1 MSFEFLSPAAFG
13 AGLLG
18 LAAALFAL
26 HRLRVRH
33 REVIVPTTIFWKQA
47 MDESMARK
55 LTASFRHP
63 RAYAFVFA
71 ILGLLLL
78 ALAGPKLG
86 ANAGRDYVVLLDGSA
101 NMARGDH
108 RERDLALTLEVLETL
123 PRDRTQFVF
132 AGATPTLI
140 LGQGESTLLFRDRT
154 KDLQPEACPET
165 ITAELLRLAR
175 STASTARQATTV
187 YVIGNVQLPGAL
199 AMSLEERSG
208 GQLQVARVH
217 RTSVE
222 TEASASVNTTPDPGV
237 VALGLAPAASGEWGA
252 MDLWIESVG
261 KDKPVVAGLDSAR
274 VLESSAAGIAAS
286 DSNLSND
293 AQTTG
298 WWVRDLGLDEL
309 GDRIRVTA
317 ASAPNQAANANALRL
332 DDQAELL
339 APNARG
345 TIPVWL
351 GPGVPSA
358 FRDAVA
364 ADPGLTLSATPAN
377 AVAISQARAP
387 GARATWLL
395 QDAASLEAS
404 VVATGGKTSF
414 ASIFTSLGLA
424 ALESGDAEAA
434 PVSFA
439 AQSGD
444 APALSMDGALF
455 AAPFELIEARAFPLL
470 VGFSVR
476 WLAGTETMLPF
487 AAAGHELVAG
497 DFGPGL
503 TDASG
508 RLFPAAGAGLVPPA
522 AGDYDGL
529 TASLLSRLT
538 SGAGPAPDLIGA
550 NRTNAL
556 PELRLSDL
564 KRAGGQNLSTWILFL
579 ALLLLLAE
587 WHIYRTGR
595 MP

>member
-1 MSFEFLSPAAFG
+1 MSFEFLSPVAFG
-13 AGLLG
+13 VALLG

-33 REVIVPTTIFWKQA
+33 REVIVPTTIFWRQA

-63 RAYAFVFA
+63 RAYAFVLA

-86 ANAGRDYVVLLDGSA
+86 ADKGRNYVVLLDGSA
-101 NMARGDH
+101 NMARGEH
-108 RERDLALTLEVLETL
+108 RDRDLALTLDVLETL
-123 PRDRTQFVF
+123 PRDRTQFIF
-132 AGATPTLI
+132 AGATPNLI
-140 LGQGESTLLFRDRT
+140 LDAGESTLLFEKRT
-154 KDLQPEACPET
+154 QDLQPEASPET
-165 ITAELLRLAR
+165 ITQELLRLGR
-175 STASTARQATTV
+175 TTSGPTGKPTTV
-187 YVIGNVQLPGAL
+187 YVIGDVKLPGAL
-199 AMSLEERSG
+199 AASLAERSG
-208 GQLQVARVH
+208 DRLQIARV
-217 RTSVE
+217 RRAAVGEE
-222 TEASASVNTTPDPGV
+222 TKTQARPTTDPGI

-252 MDLWIESVG
+252 MDLWIEAIG
-261 KDKPVVAGLDSAR
+261 KDKPSIAGLDGSR
-274 VLESSAAGIAAS
+274 TLEAS
-286 DSNLSND
+286 RTNDSEGT
-293 AQTTG
+293 QEITG

-317 ASAPNQAANANALRL
+317 ASAAVDGAGAFAL
-332 DDQAELL
+332 DNQAELI
-339 APNARG
+339 APTPRG

-351 GPGVPSA
+351 GPDVPSA

-364 ADPGLTLSATPAN
+364 ADPGLAMSQTPAN
-377 AVAISQARAP
+377 AVAISGAAAP
-387 GARATWLL
+387 GARANWLL
-395 QDAASLEAS
+395 EAASTLDAS
-404 VVATGGKTSF
+404 VVATAGKTSF
-414 ASIFTSLGLA
+414 ASIFTSLGLGY
-424 ALESGDAEAA
+424 LESGDAEPA
-434 PVSFA
+434 PITFEA
-439 AQSGD
+439 KPGD
-444 APALSMDGALF
+444 APGLSMDRALF

-487 AAAGHELVAG
+487 AAAGHELASG
-497 DFGPGL
+497 DFGRGL

-508 RLFPAAGAGLVPPA
+508 RLFADTGAGLVPPA

-529 TASLLSRLT
+529 TASLLSRST
-538 SGAGPAPDLIGA
+538 SGAGAPPDLIGLIGA
-550 NRTNAL
+550 NESTAL
-556 PELRLSDL
+556 TELRLSDL

>member
-13 AGLLG
+13 VGLLG
-18 LAAALFAL
+18 LAAALYAL

-63 RAYAFVFA
+63 RAFAFVLT

-78 ALAGPKLG
+78 ALAGPKVG
-86 ANAGRDYVVLLDGSA
+86 ADQGRDYVVILDGSA

-108 RERDLALTLEVLETL
+108 RDRDLALTLEVLETL
-123 PRDRTQFVF
+123 PRDRTRFVF
-132 AGATPTLI
+132 AGATPNLI
-140 LGQGESTLLFRDRT
+140 LGAGESTLLFEERT
-154 KDLQPEACPET
+154 KDLHPQASPET
-165 ITAELLRLAR
+165 ITAELQRLAR
-175 STASTARQATTV
+175 STSATGGKATTV
-187 YVIGNVQLPGAL
+187 YVIGDVELPGAL
-199 AMSLEERSG
+199 AASLAERSG
-208 GQLQVARVH
+208 DRLEIARVSH
-217 RTSVE
+217 AQVSDL
-222 TEASASVNTTPDPGV
+222 ASTQASTAIDPGI

-261 KDKPVVAGLDSAR
+261 QDKPSIAGLDPGR
-274 VLESSAAGIAAS
+274 TLEASKTNAAEGKQA
-286 DSNLSND
+286 
-293 AQTTG
+293 TTG

-309 GDRIRVTA
+309 GDRIRVSA
-317 ASAPNQAANANALRL
+317 ASGATEVEDAFSL
-332 DDQAELL
+332 DNQAELI
-339 APNARG
+339 APVTRG

-351 GPGVPSA
+351 GPDVPSS

-364 ADPGLTLSATPAN
+364 ADPGLTVSESPAN
-377 AVAISQARAP
+377 AVAISNAATP
-387 GARATWLL
+387 GARANWLL
-395 QDAASLEAS
+395 QEAAGLDASI
-404 VVATGGKTSF
+404 VATGGKTSF
-414 ASIFTSLGLA
+414 GSIFTSLGLGS
-424 ALESGDAEAA
+424 LESGDADAA
-434 PVSFA
+434 PVTFA
-439 AQSGD
+439 AVSGD

-455 AAPFELIEARAFPLL
+455 TAPFELIEARAFPLL

-476 WLAGTETMLPF
+476 WLAGTEAMLPF
-487 AAAGHELVAG
+487 AAAGHELVFG

-508 RLFPAAGAGLVPPA
+508 RLFPATGAGLVPPA

-529 TASLLSRLT
+529 TASLLSRST
-538 SGAGPAPDLIGA
+538 SRAGATPDLIGA
-550 NRTNAL
+550 TNSNAL
-556 PELRLSDL
+556 TELRLSDL

>member
-18 LAAALFAL
+18 LAAALYAL

-63 RAYAFVFA
+63 RAYAFVLA

-86 ANAGRDYVVLLDGSA
+86 AGKGRSYVVLLDGSA
-101 NMARGDH
+101 NMVRGDH
-108 RERDLALTLEVLETL
+108 RDRDLALTLDVLDVL

-132 AGATPTLI
+132 AGATPYLV
-140 LGQGESTLLFRDRT
+140 LGAGESTLLFEERT
-154 KDLQPEACPET
+154 QDLQPEASPET
-165 ITAELLRLAR
+165 ITQELLRLAR
-175 STASTARQATTV
+175 STAASGGKATTV
-187 YVIGNVQLPGAL
+187 YVIGDVKLPGAL
-199 AMSLEERSG
+199 AAQLAERSG
-208 GQLQVARVH
+208 DRLQIARV
-217 RTSVE
+217 RRAAIAEEPNAKT
-222 TEASASVNTTPDPGV
+222 NTALDPGI
-237 VALGLAPAASGEWGA
+237 VALGVAPAASGEWGA

-261 KDKPVVAGLDSAR
+261 NNRPSIAGLNEGR
-274 VLESSAAGIAAS
+274 NLEASAADGVAA
-286 DSNLSND
+286 
-293 AQTTG
+293 TTG

-317 ASAPNQAANANALRL
+317 TGAVTEGPSAFPHDN
-332 DDQAELL
+332 QAELI
-339 APNARG
+339 APITRG

-351 GPGVPSA
+351 GPDVPGA

-364 ADPGLTLSATPAN
+364 ADPGLIISELPGN
-377 AVAISQARAP
+377 AVVISRTAAP
-387 GARATWLL
+387 GARAHWLL
-395 QDAASLEAS
+395 QEASSLDAS

-414 ASIFTSLGLA
+414 GTIFNSLGLGY
-424 ALESGDAEAA
+424 LESGDADAA
-434 PVSFA
+434 PITFA
-439 AQSGD
+439 ARAGD

-470 VGFSVR
+470 VGFSAR

-487 AAAGHELVAG
+487 AAAGHELVSG

-508 RLFPAAGAGLVPPA
+508 RLYPATGAGLVPPA
-522 AGDYDGL
+522 AGDYDSL
-529 TASLLSRLT
+529 TASLLSRST
-538 SGAGPAPDLIGA
+538 SGAGAPADLIGA
-550 NRTNAL
+550 TNSSAL
-556 PELRLSDL
+556 TELRLSDL

-587 WHIYRTGR
+587 WHTYRTGR